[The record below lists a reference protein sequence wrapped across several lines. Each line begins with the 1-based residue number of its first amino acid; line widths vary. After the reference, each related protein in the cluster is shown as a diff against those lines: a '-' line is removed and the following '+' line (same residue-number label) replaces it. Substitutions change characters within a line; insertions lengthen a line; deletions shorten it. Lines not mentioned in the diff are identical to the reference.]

1 MDELWSTDYE
11 VLHWVV
17 ERFERAG
24 RPIQVDEV
32 LSAFADQRVAV
43 QQSLRR
49 LASHG
54 FIDGAMTGGGLGAQ
68 PLDVL
73 RITGVTERALRAVG
87 AWPHNAEVLTDRLMA
102 VLAER
107 AATEPDS
114 VKRSK
119 LQAGLHGFGTMT
131 RDLLVEVAG
140 SAIAKSAGAG

>member
-1 MDELWSTDYE
+1 
-11 VLHWVV
+11 
-17 ERFERAG
+17 
-24 RPIQVDEV
+24 
-32 LSAFADQRVAV
+32 
-43 QQSLRR
+43 
-49 LASHG
+49 
-54 FIDGAMTGGGLGAQ
+54 MTGGGLGAQ